1 MTAGLL
7 NQDKTPIADASSSR
21 GQERAMKLVDVGIGC
36 GDQSLY
42 LTSRLSKML
51 SSKTQERKPLFD
63 SYVGV
68 TIAQSQAD
76 FARER
81 LLENSTFS
89 PSTTTTPKAQIFA
102 ANAADPISW
111 NPELTKATNTT
122 TKDQSQTW
130 LLALDTLYH
139 FTPSRKPL
147 LKHAY
152 QELQASFMAFDLLL
166 SDTPSFWDKLRMRA
180 ICLVA
185 GMPFS
190 NLLTK
195 KGYED
200 MLVEVGYERGMIE
213 MRDVSEDVFGG
224 IAGYI
229 REKDAELGRFGMGVG
244 KFKGP
249 AKVFDWWARSGVIRG
264 FVVVARRGEG
274 KEE

>member
-1 MTAGLL
+1 M
-7 NQDKTPIADASSSR
+7 R
-21 GQERAMKLVDVGIGC
+21 LVDVGIGC

-42 LTSRLSKML
+42 LTSRLSKRL
-51 SSKTQERKPLFD
+51 SPKTQERKPLFD
-63 SYVGV
+63 SYAGV

-76 FARER
+76 FARAR
-81 LLENSTFS
+81 LLKSSS

-102 ANAADPISW
+102 ANAADPTSW
-111 NPELTKATNTT
+111 DPELTKATTM
-122 TKDQSQTW
+122 TKKSDPTQTW

-147 LKHAY
+147 LEHAY

-200 MLVEVGYERGMIE
+200 MLVEVGYELGMIE

-229 REKDAELGRFGMGVG
+229 REKDAELGRFGIGVG

-274 KEE
+274 KE

>member
-1 MTAGLL
+1 MK
-7 NQDKTPIADASSSR
+7 NSSS
-21 GQERAMKLVDVGIGC
+21 
-36 GDQSLY
+36 
-42 LTSRLSKML
+42 
-51 SSKTQERKPLFD
+51 
-63 SYVGV
+63 
-68 TIAQSQAD
+68 
-76 FARER
+76 
-81 LLENSTFS
+81 S
-89 PSTTTTPKAQIFA
+89 PSGTTTPKAQIFA
-102 ANAADPISW
+102 ANAADPTTW
-111 NPELTKATNTT
+111 DPELIKATTNTS
-122 TKDQSQTW
+122 KNPNQTW

-147 LKHAY
+147 FKHAY
-152 QELQASFMAFDLLL
+152 HELQASFMAFDLLL
-166 SDTPSFWDKLRMRA
+166 SDTPSFWDKLRIRA

-200 MLVEVGYERGMIE
+200 MLVQVGYERDMIE
-213 MRDVSEDVFGG
+213 MRDVSEDVFAG

-229 REKDAELGRFGMGVG
+229 REKDAELGKFGMGVG

-264 FVVVARRGEG
+264 FVVVARRGER

>member
-1 MTAGLL
+1 
-7 NQDKTPIADASSSR
+7 
-21 GQERAMKLVDVGIGC
+21 MKLVDVGIGC

-42 LTSRLSKML
+42 LTSRLSKRL
-51 SSKTQERKPLFD
+51 SSKTQESKPLFD

-81 LLENSTFS
+81 LLKNSSSSSS

-102 ANAADPISW
+102 ANAADPTSW
-111 NPELTKATNTT
+111 NPELTKATTSSTT
-122 TKDQSQTW
+122 TKNPTQTW

-152 QELQASFMAFDLLL
+152 QDLQASFMAFDLLL
-166 SDTPSFWDKLRMRA
+166 SDTPSFWDKLPMRA

-190 NLLTK
+190 NLLTR

-200 MLVEVGYERGMIE
+200 MLVGVGYERGMIE
-213 MRDVSEDVFGG
+213 MRDVSGDVFGG

-229 REKDAELGRFGMGVG
+229 REKDVELGRFGMGVG

-264 FVVVARRGEG
+264 FVVVARRGED
-274 KEE
+274 KE